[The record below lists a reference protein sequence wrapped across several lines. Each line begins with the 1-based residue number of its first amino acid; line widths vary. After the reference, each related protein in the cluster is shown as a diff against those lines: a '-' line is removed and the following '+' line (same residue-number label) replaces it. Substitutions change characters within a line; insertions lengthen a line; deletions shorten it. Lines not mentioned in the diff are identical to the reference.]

1 MGKYVMVVQSSAK
14 EGRDEEYNEWYDTI
28 HAREICSV
36 PGILTCRRLK
46 ATPIAIPAP
55 GAAYIS
61 LYEIETDNVGALMA
75 EMGRRSAAGEQTPT
89 DSLDK
94 SSAVLWIYEDMGM
107 AG

>member
-14 EGRDEEYNEWYDTI
+14 EGRDDEYNEWYDTI

-46 ATPIAIPAP
+46 ATPIAIPTP

-61 LYEIETDNVGALMA
+61 LYEIETDNIGALMT

-94 SSAVLWIYEDMGM
+94 SSAALWIYEDMSL